1 MGLRKFVFVSWLLVF
16 WVVCKRGFS
25 ACSRKNH
32 SNKHKFSTSP
42 NAILENTAASYFLL
56 PASVRSGA
64 ATCKLDPVVSSPFK
78 NGRPLEDWKKR
89 WVGEFATSICVS
101 ILLVVTLEPP
111 AQSADIVLS
120 VCSFFLSPLSPWCV
134 LSSSL
139 PPSAPHP
146 PHPPK
151 PLSPQSPSLVC
162 MYVCM
167 HVYMY
172 VCM

>member
-1 MGLRKFVFVSWLLVF
+1 MLYSSSTLSNSDQTLVKSLLEHGSKISFKRK
-16 WVVCKRGFS
+16 
-25 ACSRKNH
+25 
-32 SNKHKFSTSP
+32 
-42 NAILENTAASYFLL
+42 
-56 PASVRSGA
+56 
-64 ATCKLDPVVSSPFK
+64 
-78 NGRPLEDWKKR
+78 
-89 WVGEFATSICVS
+89 
-101 ILLVVTLEPP
+101 TLEPP

-120 VCSFFLSPLSPWCV
+120 LFSFFLSPLSPWCV

-167 HVYMY
+167 HAYMY
-172 VCM
+172 VCNVCMYVCKYVCMYVCMYLCMHVCMYVFMYVCM